1 MKSIR
6 QYEKSKLIK
15 AYERSVL
22 QFLSVLSKNEEKD
35 IISTFKH
42 KAKTHSTM
50 KEKIFIPLYVE
61 HLHFLVTRVGWL
73 VTKIYEHYT
82 FEQALLKK
90 NL

>member
-35 IISTFKH
+35 IINTFKH

-50 KEKIFIPLYVE
+50 K
-61 HLHFLVTRVGWL
+61 
-73 VTKIYEHYT
+73 
-82 FEQALLKK
+82 
-90 NL
+90 